1 MKIKKDDYYISDESS
16 DVNISSVKKMLS
28 ETYWANKRPL
38 ETIKKS
44 INHSVCFSLYE
55 KDQQIGFARV
65 VTDYSTCAYLA
76 DVTISKEYRGKG
88 LGKWFIETIVN
99 DERWRDTLIML
110 GTKDAHKLYEQYGFR
125 TSEALMKRPNKTK

>member
-1 MKIKKDDYYISDESS
+1 MKIVKDDYFISDDAS
-16 DVNISSVKKMLS
+16 DVDIKSVKKLLS

-44 INHSVCFSLYE
+44 INHSVCFSLY
-55 KDQQIGFARV
+55 KKNQQVGFARI

-76 DVTISKEYRGKG
+76 DVIITRECRGKG
-88 LGKWFIETIVN
+88 LGKWFVETIVN

-125 TSEALMKRPNKTK
+125 NSECLMKRPNKAK